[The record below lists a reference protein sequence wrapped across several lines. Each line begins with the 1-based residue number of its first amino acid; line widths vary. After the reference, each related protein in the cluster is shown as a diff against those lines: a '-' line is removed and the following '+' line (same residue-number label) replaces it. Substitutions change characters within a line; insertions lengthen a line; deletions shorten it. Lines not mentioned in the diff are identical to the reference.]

1 VPHVGTVI
9 ADRYVLRERLASG
22 STGEV
27 WLAAGADRPVVV
39 KLLAEDIEAPVRGTP
54 LIELIEQGRADG
66 RAYLVLEHAP
76 GGSLRDV
83 LRREGR
89 LSQTEAMAV
98 LARAA
103 TILHESHLSGLVHR
117 DVRPGHL
124 LLRGDGSLAVTDAG
138 LAPGWFSPDAAQD
151 ARWGVRAPYL
161 APEQVR
167 GGAVTAVTDVYALGV
182 VGYECLTGRLPFD
195 GPTPA
200 ETAIRHT
207 RDEPPPLP
215 PEIDPAVRAVVL
227 RSLAKDPAQR
237 WPTALALAE
246 AATQA
251 ALVPSPDPD
260 PSTVEALA
268 GAAPF
273 RAVPG
278 GGPAPVPAAV
288 PGFRVV
294 RTGPDGRS
302 ASSRGES
309 APASVRTGTLVTSA
323 AARSAPAPSM
333 NRKSAMNPNETTLDT
348 LPPVSPEWEGPRRPR
363 LAQPHYLAIAAS
375 AAGLLVLLALVL
387 PGVSSHGTFSGLPDP
402 PTATAEVEFPAPGP
416 RPTPSDLSGLL
427 PSPLSGAPTP
437 SGPAT
442 VPGPVAGLP
451 APTTTVPGNPAPP
464 APPTAP
470 GVVTFKVAGN
480 NPSPEFKEGSCV
492 YRIWYANYGS
502 TAFGK
507 LRLYSGGNCLSASVQ
522 VAAARGTTITY
533 ESVGT
538 PFISQNTDSCGSYFE
553 IQATA
558 DATPAYAVGMSIRFA
573 ATGRTIV
580 FAFDRGAAPTVVKN
594 C

>member
-9 ADRYVLRERLASG
+9 ADRYALRERLANG

-27 WLAAGADRPVVV
+27 WLSEIADRPVVV

-98 LARAA
+98 LARVA
-103 TILHESHLSGLVHR
+103 TVLQEAHLSGLVHR
-117 DVRPGHL
+117 DLRPGHL
-124 LLRGDGSLAVTDAG
+124 LLRGDGSLAVADAG
-138 LAPGWFSPDAAQD
+138 LAPGWFSSSSDAPDG
-151 ARWGVRAPYL
+151 ARWAVRAPYL

-167 GGAVTAVTDVYALGV
+167 GAAVTAVTDVYALGV
-182 VGYECLTGRLPFD
+182 VTYECLTGRPPFD
-195 GPTPA
+195 RPTQHLY
-200 ETAIRHT
+200 E
-207 RDEPPPLP
+207 EPPPLP
-215 PEIDPAVRAVVL
+215 PEIAPAVRDVVL
-227 RSLAKDPAQR
+227 RALAKDPAKR
-237 WPTALALAE
+237 WPTAQALAE

-251 ALVPSPDPD
+251 ALALSTTPDGAPS
-260 PSTVEALA
+260 
-268 GAAPF
+268 AAPVATPPA
-273 RAVPG
+273 RA
-278 GGPAPVPAAV
+278 
-288 PGFRVV
+288 
-294 RTGPDGRS
+294 
-302 ASSRGES
+302 
-309 APASVRTGTLVTSA
+309 GTLVRSA
-323 AARSAPAPSM
+323 AARSARTPSM
-333 NRKSAMNPNETTLDT
+333 NRMPAMNPNDTTLDT
-348 LPPVSPEWEGPRRPR
+348 LPPVPPEWDGPRRPR
-363 LAQPHYLAIAAS
+363 FAQPHYVAV
-375 AAGLLVLLALVL
+375 AAGAAALLVALALVV
-387 PGVSSHGTFSGLPDP
+387 PGLTSHGTFAGLLDP
-402 PTATAEVEFPAPGP
+402 PTATADVELGAPGP
-416 RPTPSDLSGLL
+416 HATNPDPSSSGLSSLL
-427 PSPLSGAPTP
+427 PSLTSGAP
-437 SGPAT
+437 GPTGAGAGT
-442 VPGPVAGLP
+442 IPGVPPVANP

-464 APPTAP
+464 APPTAS

-507 LRLYSGGNCLSASVQ
+507 LRIYSGGNCLSASVQ
-522 VAAARGTTITY
+522 VAAARGTTISY

-580 FAFDRGAAPTVVKN
+580 FAYDRGAAPTVVKN